1 MKKQVMMLLCLV
13 PLLASAQMNITT
25 NERVSKEMIPDVL
38 SGYTYFYEE
47 GQNTSSIKEHLNEIV
62 VAVKQFDP
70 KNEFCQGGSY
80 SVAPRYSTDKEKQ
93 EELIAY
99 KGSLSFRCDFSSIE
113 QYNIL
118 IAKIEK
124 IKSKN
129 VDMDQRQLSWSVSA
143 KIRKDTHLALR
154 SKLLQLGNEQAQ
166 VFSKETKMHCEV
178 SSVNFDGRP
187 SSQQGMVKSNMMLLE
202 STETSANKSIPTEAP
217 IKKNEELSI
226 DAIVNYTCT
235 NK

>member
-25 NERVSKEMIPDVL
+25 NEHVSKEMIPDVL
-38 SGYTYFYEE
+38 SGSIYFDEE
-47 GQNTSSIKEHLNEIV
+47 GQNPNTIKEHLNQLVI
-62 VAVKQFDP
+62 AVKQFDP

-80 SVAPRYSTDKEKQ
+80 SVSPRYSKEKDKEQ
-93 EELIAY
+93 ELIAY
-99 KGSLSFRCDFSSIE
+99 NGKLSFRCNLSSIE
-113 QYNIL
+113 QYNVL
-118 IAKIEK
+118 IAVLEKAKI
-124 IKSKN
+124 SS
-129 VDMDQRQLSWSVSA
+129 VHMDQFPLSWNVSA
-143 KIRKDTHLALR
+143 KTRQDTHLALR

-178 SSVNFDGRP
+178 SSVNFDGRA

-202 STETSANKSIPTEAP
+202 STEISANKSIPTEAP